1 MAVEQGPG
9 AGQQADA
16 GGRDRVRALV
26 APDRLREFFAPRS
39 IALVG
44 ASETSGWARLAVLAS
59 TLTGFTGPLIPIHPR
74 HETAFGRPV
83 VRSLRDLAAEPPDLA
98 FIMVPTHAVETV
110 IDDAAAAGV
119 RNVVVLAS
127 GYREV
132 GPGGHDLEGKLV
144 AQAAAAGIT
153 MLGPNCLGFI
163 NVTTGAAPF
172 GLTVPLPLT
181 AGPVG
186 VALQSGALT
195 SVVLGFARSHAIGI
209 SSLTSVGNEAMIG
222 IADMIE
228 YLVDD
233 ENTKVICLFL
243 EQIGDPA
250 AFARAAARADAAG
263 KPIVALKAGSTEAGQ
278 KAALAHTGSVA
289 GDDAVVDAVLRQ
301 LNVIRVRS
309 LEELMIT
316 SAMLGYSRVP
326 GGRRMGVVTASG
338 GACDIIA
345 DRSSELGIEIPDFA
359 PQTAAAISEHLPPFA
374 SARNPLDVTGYVL
387 ANAATSFLNAMD
399 YALDATLKDPGLDF
413 VLYGGVNPPEA
424 APPDELMAQAMEQR
438 MAWISE
444 RIATSPIPVLP
455 INPTT
460 VDVGPHAREVLSRH
474 NLHVYNG
481 IDLGLAAVD
490 SALRWQGSR
499 GTIPAELL
507 QRPLPDGDLT
517 EAEPWSEAEAR
528 SMVAA
533 RGVPV
538 VPGELVTSADE
549 AADAAQ
555 RLGLPVALKIVSAQI
570 THKSDIGG
578 VALGLAAAQDVRAA
592 YEKVRAA
599 GTQVTGATVD
609 GVLVT
614 PMRSGGTELLAGVTL
629 DPTFGPVLAV
639 GLGGVWV
646 EILKDIRLRAL
657 PVGAAEVR
665 RMLEELRGI
674 DLLRGARGS
683 QPADLDA
690 IAEVIAKIGDAA
702 LSLNGTLRALEVNP
716 LWVNGD
722 QVEALDVLIAT
733 GPDGKSGTE
742 LGA

>member
-83 VRSLRDLAAEPPDLA
+83 VRNLRDLAAEPPDLA

-132 GPGGHDLEGKLV
+132 GAGGHDLEGKLV

-309 LEELMIT
+309 LEELLIT

-399 YALDATLKDPGLDF
+399 YALDAAVKDPGLDF

-424 APPDELMAQAMEQR
+424 APPDELMAKAMDQR

-460 VDVGPHAREVLSRH
+460 VDVGAHAREVLSRH
-474 NLHVYNG
+474 QLHVYNG
-481 IDLGLAAVD
+481 IDLSLAAVD
-490 SALRWQGSR
+490 SAVRWQDRR

-507 QRPLPDGDLT
+507 QRPLPGGDLT

-578 VALGLAAAQDVRAA
+578 VALGLSTAQDVRAA

-599 GTQVTGATVD
+599 GAGVAGATVD

-657 PVGAAEVR
+657 PVDAAEVR

-690 IAEVIAKIGDAA
+690 IAAVIAKIGDAA

>member
-1 MAVEQGPG
+1 MGDEQV
-9 AGQQADA
+9 AGTLRQAAA
-16 GGRDRVRALV
+16 GGRDQVRELV
-26 APDRLREFFAPRS
+26 TPARLREFFAPRS

-59 TLTGFTGPLIPIHPR
+59 TSTGFSGPLIPVHPR
-74 HETAFGRPV
+74 HETAFGRAV
-83 VRSLRDLAAEPPDLA
+83 VRSLRDLAEPPDLA
-98 FIMVPTHAVETV
+98 FIMVPTHAVESV

-119 RNVVVLAS
+119 RNAIVLAA

-132 GPGGHDLEGKLV
+132 GEGGHDLEGQLV
-144 AQAAAAGIT
+144 ARAAAAGIT
-153 MLGPNCLGFI
+153 MLGPNCLGFL

-222 IADMIE
+222 IADMVE

-233 ENTKVICLFL
+233 ENTRVICLFL

-250 AFARAAARADAAG
+250 GFARAAARADAAG
-263 KPIVALKAGSTEAGQ
+263 KPIVALKAGATEAGQ

-309 LEELMIT
+309 IEELLTT
-316 SAMLGYSRVP
+316 SAMLGYARVP
-326 GGRRMGVVTASG
+326 AGRRMGVVTASG

-345 DRSSELGIEIPDFA
+345 DRSSELGLEIPDFA
-359 PQTAAAISEHLPPFA
+359 AGTSAAIGAHLPPFA

-387 ANAATSFLNAMD
+387 ANQQTSFLNALD
-399 YALDATLKDPGLDF
+399 YALDATVADPGLDF
-413 VLYGGVNPPEA
+413 VLYSGVNLPDA
-424 APPDELMAQAMEQR
+424 APPDELMAQAMDQR
-438 MAWISE
+438 IAWIGE
-444 RIATSPIPVLP
+444 RIATSPIPVIP
-455 INPTT
+455 
-460 VDVGPHAREVLSRH
+460 VGPTCVDLSGFARETLSRH
-474 NLHVYNG
+474 QVHVFNG
-481 IDLGLAAVD
+481 MDLGLQAIA
-490 SALRWQGSR
+490 SALRWAEHR
-499 GTIPAELL
+499 GTVPDGLL
-507 QRPLPDGDLT
+507 QQAPPGGDLA
-517 EAEPWSEAEAR
+517 EADPWSEEQAR
-528 SMVAA
+528 RLVAA

-538 VPGELVTSADE
+538 VPGQLVTSAGE

-578 VALGLAAAQDVRAA
+578 VALRLGTAAEVRDA
-592 YEKVRAA
+592 YTRVRAA
-599 GTQVTGATVD
+599 GEKVPGAVVD

-614 PMRSGGTELLAGVTL
+614 PMRTGGNELLAGVAV

-646 EILKDIRLRAL
+646 EVLKDTSLRVL
-657 PVGAAEVR
+657 PVDAAEVR
-665 RMLEELRGI
+665 RMLDELRGI

-683 QPADLDA
+683 KPADLDA
-690 IAEVIAKIGDAA
+690 VAEVITRIGDAA
-702 LSLNGTLRALEVNP
+702 LSLGGSLRALEVNP
-716 LWVNGD
+716 LWVDGD
-722 QVEALDVLIAT
+722 RVEALDVLVV
-733 GPDGKSGTE
+733 SG
-742 LGA
+742 